1 MQYAQTL
8 AEIQQ
13 EKERLELE
21 LVQATSK
28 VLAEWQNKAGLAVD
42 SIYIATEQAQE
53 LGGKPKS
60 IVTNCY
66 VDIKYEGY

>member
-13 EKERLELE
+13 EKEQLEVE
-21 LVQATSK
+21 LMQATSK
-28 VLAEWQNKAGLAVD
+28 VLAEWQNKNGLAVNNI
-42 SIYIATEQAQE
+42 SISIEQVQAFG
-53 LGGKPKS
+53 LPPKS
-60 IVTNCY
+60 IVTDCN

>member
-13 EKERLELE
+13 VKGYLELE
-21 LVQATSK
+21 LMKAVSK
-28 VLAEWQNKAGLAVD
+28 ILNDWQNKTGLAVG
-42 SIYIATEQAQE
+42 SIYITTEQVQE
-53 LGGKPKS
+53 LGGKSKS
-60 IVTNCY
+60 IITDCN

>member
-21 LVQATSK
+21 LMQATSK
-28 VLAEWQNKAGLAVD
+28 VLAEWQNKTGLAIHGI
-42 SIYIATEQAQE
+42 SIDLSDVQS
-53 LGGKPKS
+53 LGDKPKS
-60 IVTNCY
+60 IVRDCN
-66 VDIKYEGY
+66 VDIEYEGY

>member
-13 EKERLELE
+13 EKEQLELE
-21 LVQATSK
+21 LMQSLSK
-28 VLAEWQNKAGLAVD
+28 ILSDWQNKTGLAVND
-42 SIYIATEQAQE
+42 VSISVEQIHAFGLQ
-53 LGGKPKS
+53 PKS
-60 IVTNCY
+60 IVTDCN